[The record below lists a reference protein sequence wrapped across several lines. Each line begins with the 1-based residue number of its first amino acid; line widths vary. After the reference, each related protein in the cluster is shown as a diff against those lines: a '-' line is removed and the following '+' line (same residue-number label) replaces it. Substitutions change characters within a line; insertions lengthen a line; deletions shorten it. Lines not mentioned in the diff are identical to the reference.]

1 VTERFFVPLHSHRG
15 GESVVDEPD
24 EPLVAAQRTA
34 DGPTRSLHARA
45 ALRARVVTA
54 HGLPRQLVRL
64 EADGALVGDLG
75 DLGGLGEAGGGVV
88 EDAEAVPRDHLG
100 PDAVDAPAEL
110 LDEVGG
116 EPRNWLEP
124 DEVDAQK
131 EKPYLVASRLGV
143 GEAQVG
149 DVGGDGDAGE
159 TNGATGSGNL
169 TATLDGGGGEHGGGV
184 RGEVGHADRRYAI
197 TVTDTPP
204 TTRSTHGGRAT
215 TLDIVLTVP
224 SVITLPNKV
233 GDVRGSGDDAGAE
246 HLFILRVRMTWVGLG
261 QLFGERPFF

>member
-1 VTERFFVPLHSHRG
+1 M
-15 GESVVDEPD
+15 VDEPD
-24 EPLVAAQRTA
+24 EPLVAAQRAA

-54 HGLPRQLVRL
+54 HSLPRQRVRL

-75 DLGGLGEAGGGVV
+75 DLGDLGEAGGWV
-88 EDAEAVPRDHLG
+88 EDADAEPCDHLG

-116 EPRNWLEP
+116 EPRTRLELE
-124 DEVDAQK
+124 EVDAMK
-131 EKPYLVASRLGV
+131 ENPYLVASRLGV
-143 GEAQVG
+143 SEAQVG
-149 DVGGDGDAGE
+149 DVGGDATGE
-159 TNGATGSGNL
+159 TNGATSSGNL
-169 TATLDGGGGEHGGGV
+169 TATLDGGGGERRGG
-184 RGEVGHADRRYAI
+184 GEVGHAHRRYAI

-215 TLDIVLTVP
+215 TLDIVLTVT

-246 HLFILRVRMTWVGLG
+246 HLSVG
-261 QLFGERPFF
+261 